1 MTDIDFTL
9 FFFFFSMSL
18 FLFDKTT
25 HPLVFS
31 LMHVS
36 KVLKRRK
43 SNLEVYLCTVKPVNY
58 DHRRDWEWVVLFL
71 RWCYLPGLIQKFH
84 RGVVQMLLRTLSK
97 LLAPTSGTY
106 PVLQYMVRWGGGGG
120 GGVTGRNCAKRSLLA
135 NAMIVRSESLRRKRW
150 TIEKWYSLNLTYV
163 VTFLSVNWGL
173 WPTSGV
179 CNSHFSGGRTF
190 KNALRRFESAI

>member
-1 MTDIDFTL
+1 
-9 FFFFFSMSL
+9 MSL

-25 HPLVFS
+25 HSFVFS
-31 LMHVS
+31 LMDVS

-71 RWCYLPGLIQKFH
+71 RWCHLPGLIQKFH
-84 RGVVQMLLRTLSK
+84 RGVVQMILRTLSK
-97 LLAPTSGTY
+97 SLAPTSGTY
-106 PVLQYMVRWGGGGG
+106 PVPQYMVRGGGGG
-120 GGVTGRNCAKRSLLA
+120 GGINETQLCKACLLA

-150 TIEKWYSLNLTYV
+150 TIEKWFSLNLTYV

-173 WPTSGV
+173 GPTSGV